1 MSHSA
6 RVDATKPQSYR
17 GGSVREVG
25 NRQGVENFDSI
36 PSISDA
42 SRTRFDN
49 LSGEQRTA
57 VESTETPLRILAGP
71 GAGKTR
77 VLTHLIARRI
87 DDGSADARRVM
98 ALTFTRRAA
107 HELRSRLNKMGIR
120 DLGAVGTFHAIA
132 LAQIRQYRLDHGKR
146 PPVVLAGRRAVLTEI
161 IRDFPHLTLSTVVTE
176 IDWLN
181 SQNLTSD
188 EYRNGPGIARIGQVW
203 AHQVAD
209 LQDSFISYKRKRRL
223 LDFDDILVE
232 CTHLLRTDKAFR
244 DAQHWVFRH
253 FFVDEFQDLNRVQ
266 FELLKTWLGDRQ
278 DLSVVGDPDQAIYGW
293 NGADFSLLTEF
304 LDHFPSA
311 KTVALTDNYRSQP
324 RIIDAA
330 NAVLHEAPS
339 SNGNAFSEGEFP
351 TQSSFANETEEAI
364 GIARYL
370 RELRS
375 PETRWSNHA
384 VLART
389 NDQLQLIADTFVQ
402 LQVPFRFRSQ
412 GGIFKLPEVKDLIE
426 QLCDAGSDFPTVAAD
441 LFEDFDQGTQ
451 KRVAELAVQFSK
463 ENFNASGSE
472 FRDWLKTLR
481 PGDLDSEVDGVDLAT
496 FHAAKGLE
504 WPSVVIAGVEKGL
517 VPIRPDDPEERRLLY
532 VAISRAQRHLHLT
545 WSKSRRVGQ
554 SLQNREPSPW
564 LDLIVTSDQVPSASA
579 KEVSV
584 SYLAKAR
591 QELAGNF
598 NTDADLRDRRLRN
611 WIEETARARR
621 IEPSALL
628 PDYLISEVA
637 EKFPTTLSELAS
649 VTGLG
654 ENRLNRV
661 GPEILE
667 VIAGEAASIADGS

>member
-1 MSHSA
+1 M
-6 RVDATKPQSYR
+6 
-17 GGSVREVG
+17 G
-25 NRQGVENFDSI
+25 NLEGAENFDSTT
-36 PSISDA
+36 STS
-42 SRTRFDN
+42 N
-49 LSGEQRTA
+49 LSRAHFEHLSDEQRNA

-87 DDGSADARRVM
+87 SDGSADARRVM

-107 HELRSRLNKMGIR
+107 HELRSRLNRMGIR

-132 LAQIRQYRLDHGKR
+132 LAQIRQCRLDRGKR
-146 PPVVLAGRRAVLTEI
+146 PPTVLAGRRAVLTEI
-161 IRDFPHLTLSTVVTE
+161 VRDFPQLKLNTAVTE

-188 EYRNGPGIARIGQVW
+188 EYRNGPGIGRVGKEW
-203 AHQVAD
+203 AHQLAD
-209 LQDSFISYKRKRRL
+209 LQDSFVAYKRKRRR
-223 LDFDDILVE
+223 LDFDDILLE
-232 CTHLLRTDKAFR
+232 CTNLLRTDKAFR

-253 FFVDEFQDLNRVQ
+253 FFIDEFQDLNRVQ
-266 FELLKTWLGDRQ
+266 FDLLKTWLGDRQ
-278 DLSVVGDPDQAIYGW
+278 DLCVVGDPDQAIYGW
-293 NGADFSLLTEF
+293 NGADSSLLTEL
-304 LDHFPSA
+304 LDYFPSA
-311 KTVALTDNYRSQP
+311 KTVALTDNHRSQP

-330 NAVLHEAPS
+330 NAVLHEKSP
-339 SNGNAFSEGEFP
+339 SNGNPSSEGEFP

-375 PETRWSNHA
+375 PETKWSNHA

-389 NDQLQLIADTFVQ
+389 NDQLQLIADIFTE

-412 GGIFKLPEVKDLIE
+412 GGIFRLPEVKDLVD
-426 QLCDAGSDFPTVAAD
+426 QLCAAESDFPTLAAD
-441 LFEDFDQGTQ
+441 LFEDFDQGVQ
-451 KRVAELAVQFSK
+451 KRVAELAVQFGK
-463 ENFNASGSE
+463 ENFNASGSG

-481 PGDLDSEVDGVDLAT
+481 PGDLDSHVDGVDLAT

-504 WPSVVIAGVEKGL
+504 WPSVVIAGLERGL
-517 VPIRPDDPEERRLLY
+517 VPIRPNDPEERRLLY

-545 WSKSRRVGQ
+545 WAKSRQIGQ
-554 SLQNREPSPW
+554 SLEDREPSPW
-564 LDLIVTSDQVPSASA
+564 LDLIVTSDQRPSASA

-591 QELAGNF
+591 EELATNF
-598 NTDADLRDRRLRN
+598 NADADLRNRRLRN
-611 WIEETARARR
+611 WIAETSRARR

-628 PDYLISEVA
+628 PDHLVSEVA
-637 EKFPTTLSELAS
+637 EKCPTTLSELAL

-661 GPEILE
+661 GPEILK
-667 VIAGEAASIADGS
+667 VIADSPASTVDEG

>member
-1 MSHSA
+1 
-6 RVDATKPQSYR
+6 
-17 GGSVREVG
+17 VG
-25 NRQGVENFDSI
+25 NPEGAENFDSTT
-36 PSISDA
+36 STSDL
-42 SRTRFDN
+42 SRAHFEH
-49 LSGEQRTA
+49 LSDEQRNA

-87 DDGSADARRVM
+87 SDGSADARRVM

-107 HELRSRLNKMGIR
+107 HELRSRLNRMGIR

-132 LAQIRQYRLDHGKR
+132 LAQIRQCRLDRGKR
-146 PPVVLAGRRAVLTEI
+146 PPTVLAGRRAVLTEI
-161 IRDFPHLTLSTVVTE
+161 VRDFPQLKLNTAITE

-188 EYRNGPGIARIGQVW
+188 EYRNGPGIGRVGKEW
-203 AHQVAD
+203 AHQLAD
-209 LQDSFISYKRKRRL
+209 LQDSFVAYKRKRRL
-223 LDFDDILVE
+223 LDFDDILLE
-232 CTHLLRTDKAFR
+232 CTNLLRTDKAFR

-253 FFVDEFQDLNRVQ
+253 FFIDEFQDLNRVQ
-266 FELLKTWLGDRQ
+266 FDLLKTWLGDRQ
-278 DLSVVGDPDQAIYGW
+278 DLCVVGDPDQAIYGW
-293 NGADFSLLTEF
+293 NGADSSLLTEF
-304 LDHFPSA
+304 LDYFPSA
-311 KTVALTDNYRSQP
+311 KTVALTDNHRSQP

-330 NAVLHEAPS
+330 NAVLHEKSP
-339 SNGNAFSEGEFP
+339 SNGNPSSEGEFP

-375 PETRWSNHA
+375 PETNWSNHA

-389 NDQLQLIADTFVQ
+389 NDQLQLIAEIFTE

-412 GGIFKLPEVKDLIE
+412 GGIFRLPEVKDLVD
-426 QLCDAGSDFPTVAAD
+426 QLCAAESDFPTLAAD
-441 LFEDFDQGTQ
+441 LFEDFDQGVQ
-451 KRVAELAVQFSK
+451 KRVAELAVQFGK
-463 ENFNASGSE
+463 ENFNASGSG

-481 PGDLDSEVDGVDLAT
+481 PGDLDSHVDGVDLAT

-504 WPSVVIAGVEKGL
+504 WPSVVIAGLERGL
-517 VPIRPDDPEERRLLY
+517 VPIRPNDPEERRLLY

-545 WSKSRRVGQ
+545 WAKSRQIGQ
-554 SLQNREPSPW
+554 SLEDREPSPW
-564 LDLIVTSDQVPSASA
+564 LDLIVTSDQRSSASA
-579 KEVSV
+579 KEISV

-591 QELAGNF
+591 EELATNF
-598 NTDADLRDRRLRN
+598 NADADLRNRRLRN
-611 WIEETARARR
+611 WIAETSRARR

-628 PDYLISEVA
+628 PDYLVSAVA
-637 EKFPTTLSELAS
+637 EKCPTTLSELAL

-667 VIAGEAASIADGS
+667 VIADSPTSTVDEG

>member
-1 MSHSA
+1 M
-6 RVDATKPQSYR
+6 
-17 GGSVREVG
+17 G
-25 NRQGVENFDSI
+25 NPEGAENFDSTT
-36 PSISDA
+36 STSDL
-42 SRTRFDN
+42 SRAHFEH
-49 LSGEQRTA
+49 LSDEQRNA

-87 DDGSADARRVM
+87 SDGSADARRVM

-107 HELRSRLNKMGIR
+107 HELRSRLNRMGIR

-132 LAQIRQYRLDHGKR
+132 LAQIRQCRLDRGKR
-146 PPVVLAGRRAVLTEI
+146 PPTVLAGRRAVLTEI
-161 IRDFPHLTLSTVVTE
+161 VRDFPQLKLNTAITE

-188 EYRNGPGIARIGQVW
+188 EYRNGPGIGRVGKEW
-203 AHQVAD
+203 AHQLAD
-209 LQDSFISYKRKRRL
+209 LQDSFVAYKRKRRL
-223 LDFDDILVE
+223 LDFDDILLE
-232 CTHLLRTDKAFR
+232 CTNLLRTDKAFR

-253 FFVDEFQDLNRVQ
+253 FFIDEFQDLNRVQ
-266 FELLKTWLGDRQ
+266 FDLLKTWLGDRQ
-278 DLSVVGDPDQAIYGW
+278 DLCVVGDPDQAIYGW
-293 NGADFSLLTEF
+293 NGADSSLLTEF
-304 LDHFPSA
+304 LDYFPSA
-311 KTVALTDNYRSQP
+311 KTVALTDNHRSQP

-330 NAVLHEAPS
+330 NAVLHEKSP
-339 SNGNAFSEGEFP
+339 SNGNPSSEGEFP

-375 PETRWSNHA
+375 PETNWSNHA

-389 NDQLQLIADTFVQ
+389 NDQLQLIAEIFTE

-412 GGIFKLPEVKDLIE
+412 GGIFRLPEVKDLVD
-426 QLCDAGSDFPTVAAD
+426 QLCAAESDFPTLAAD
-441 LFEDFDQGTQ
+441 LFEDFDQGVQ
-451 KRVAELAVQFSK
+451 KRVAELAVQFGK
-463 ENFNASGSE
+463 ENFNASGSG

-481 PGDLDSEVDGVDLAT
+481 PGDLDSHVDGVDLAT

-504 WPSVVIAGVEKGL
+504 WPSVVIAGLEHGL
-517 VPIRPDDPEERRLLY
+517 VPIRPNDPEERRLLY

-545 WSKSRRVGQ
+545 WAKSRQIGQ
-554 SLQNREPSPW
+554 SLEDREPSPW
-564 LDLIVTSDQVPSASA
+564 LDLIVTSDQRPSASA

-591 QELAGNF
+591 EELATNF
-598 NTDADLRDRRLRN
+598 NADADLRNRRLRN
-611 WIEETARARR
+611 WIAETSRARR

-628 PDYLISEVA
+628 PDYLVSAVA
-637 EKFPTTLSELAS
+637 EKCPTTLSELAL

-667 VIAGEAASIADGS
+667 VIADSPTSTVDEG

>member
-1 MSHSA
+1 M
-6 RVDATKPQSYR
+6 
-17 GGSVREVG
+17 G
-25 NRQGVENFDSI
+25 NPEGAENFDSTT
-36 PSISDA
+36 STSDL
-42 SRTRFDN
+42 SRAHFEH
-49 LSGEQRTA
+49 LSDEQRNA

-87 DDGSADARRVM
+87 SDGSADARRVM

-107 HELRSRLNKMGIR
+107 HELRSRLNRMGIR

-132 LAQIRQYRLDHGKR
+132 LAQIRQCRLDRGKR
-146 PPVVLAGRRAVLTEI
+146 PPTVLAGRRAVLTEI
-161 IRDFPHLTLSTVVTE
+161 VRDFPQLKLNTAITE

-188 EYRNGPGIARIGQVW
+188 EYRNGPGIGRVGKEW
-203 AHQVAD
+203 AHQLAD
-209 LQDSFISYKRKRRL
+209 LQDSFVAYKRKRRL
-223 LDFDDILVE
+223 LDFDDILLE
-232 CTHLLRTDKAFR
+232 CTNLLRTDKAFR

-253 FFVDEFQDLNRVQ
+253 FFIDEFQDLNRVQ
-266 FELLKTWLGDRQ
+266 FDLLKTWLGDRQ
-278 DLSVVGDPDQAIYGW
+278 DLCVVGDPDQAIYGW
-293 NGADFSLLTEF
+293 NGADSSLLTEF
-304 LDHFPSA
+304 LDYFPSA
-311 KTVALTDNYRSQP
+311 KTVALTDNHRSQP

-330 NAVLHEAPS
+330 NAVLHEKSP
-339 SNGNAFSEGEFP
+339 SNGNPSSEGEFP

-375 PETRWSNHA
+375 PETNWSNHA

-389 NDQLQLIADTFVQ
+389 NDQLQLIAEIFTE

-412 GGIFKLPEVKDLIE
+412 GGIFRLPEVKDLVD
-426 QLCDAGSDFPTVAAD
+426 QLCAAESDFPTLAAD
-441 LFEDFDQGTQ
+441 LFEDFDQGVQ
-451 KRVAELAVQFSK
+451 KRVAELAVQFGK
-463 ENFNASGSE
+463 ENFNASGSG

-481 PGDLDSEVDGVDLAT
+481 PGDLDSHVDGVDLAT

-504 WPSVVIAGVEKGL
+504 WPSVVIAGLEHGL
-517 VPIRPDDPEERRLLY
+517 VPIRPNDPEERRLLY

-545 WSKSRRVGQ
+545 WAKSRQIGQ
-554 SLQNREPSPW
+554 SLEDREPSPW
-564 LDLIVTSDQVPSASA
+564 LDLIVTSDQRSSASA
-579 KEVSV
+579 KEISV

-591 QELAGNF
+591 EELATNF
-598 NTDADLRDRRLRN
+598 NADADLRNRRLRN
-611 WIEETARARR
+611 WIAETSRARR

-628 PDYLISEVA
+628 PDYLVSAVA
-637 EKFPTTLSELAS
+637 EKCPTTLSELAL

-667 VIAGEAASIADGS
+667 VIADSPTSTVDEG

>member
-1 MSHSA
+1 M
-6 RVDATKPQSYR
+6 
-17 GGSVREVG
+17 G
-25 NRQGVENFDSI
+25 NLEGAENFDSTT
-36 PSISDA
+36 STSDL
-42 SRTRFDN
+42 SRALFEH
-49 LSGEQRTA
+49 LSDEQRNA

-87 DDGSADARRVM
+87 SDGSADARRVM

-107 HELRSRLNKMGIR
+107 HELRSRLNRMGIR

-132 LAQIRQYRLDHGKR
+132 LAQIRQCRLDRGKR
-146 PPVVLAGRRAVLTEI
+146 PPTVLAGRRAVLTEI
-161 IRDFPHLTLSTVVTE
+161 VRDFPQLKLNTAITE

-188 EYRNGPGIARIGQVW
+188 EYRNGPGIGRVGKEW
-203 AHQVAD
+203 AHQLAD
-209 LQDSFISYKRKRRL
+209 LQDSFVAYKRKRRL
-223 LDFDDILVE
+223 LDFDDILLE
-232 CTHLLRTDKAFR
+232 CTNLLRTDKAFR

-253 FFVDEFQDLNRVQ
+253 FFIDEFQDLNRVQ
-266 FELLKTWLGDRQ
+266 FDLLKTWLGDRQ
-278 DLSVVGDPDQAIYGW
+278 DLCVVGDPDQAIYGW
-293 NGADFSLLTEF
+293 NGADSSLLTEF
-304 LDHFPSA
+304 LDYFPSA
-311 KTVALTDNYRSQP
+311 KTVALTDNHRSQP

-330 NAVLHEAPS
+330 NAVLHEKSS
-339 SNGNAFSEGEFP
+339 SNSNPSSEGEFP

-375 PETRWSNHA
+375 PETKWSNHA

-389 NDQLQLIADTFVQ
+389 NDQLQLIADIFTE

-412 GGIFKLPEVKDLIE
+412 GGIFRLPEVKDLVD
-426 QLCDAGSDFPTVAAD
+426 QLCAAESDFPTLAAD
-441 LFEDFDQGTQ
+441 LFEDFDQGVQ
-451 KRVAELAVQFSK
+451 QRVAELAVQFGK
-463 ENFNASGSE
+463 ENFNASGSG

-481 PGDLDSEVDGVDLAT
+481 PGDLDSHVDGVDLAT

-504 WPSVVIAGVEKGL
+504 WHSVVIAGLERGL
-517 VPIRPDDPEERRLLY
+517 VPIRPNDPEERRLLY

-545 WSKSRRVGQ
+545 WAKSRQIGQ
-554 SLQNREPSPW
+554 SLEDREPSPW
-564 LDLIVTSDQVPSASA
+564 LDLIVTSDQRPSASA

-591 QELAGNF
+591 EELATNF
-598 NTDADLRDRRLRN
+598 NADADLRNRRLRN
-611 WIEETARARR
+611 WIAETSRARR

-628 PDYLISEVA
+628 PDHLVSKVA
-637 EKFPTTLSELAS
+637 EKCPTTLSELAL

-661 GPEILE
+661 GPEILGVLTDSPVSTVDE
-667 VIAGEAASIADGS
+667 G

>member
-1 MSHSA
+1 M
-6 RVDATKPQSYR
+6 
-17 GGSVREVG
+17 G
-25 NRQGVENFDSI
+25 NPEGAENFDSTT
-36 PSISDA
+36 STSDL
-42 SRTRFDN
+42 SRAHFEH
-49 LSGEQRTA
+49 LSDEQRNA

-87 DDGSADARRVM
+87 SDGSADARRVM

-107 HELRSRLNKMGIR
+107 HELRSRLNRMGIR

-132 LAQIRQYRLDHGKR
+132 LAQIRQCRLDRGKR
-146 PPVVLAGRRAVLTEI
+146 PPTVLAGRRAVLTEI
-161 IRDFPHLTLSTVVTE
+161 VRDFPQLKLNTAITE

-188 EYRNGPGIARIGQVW
+188 EYRNGPGIGRVGKEW
-203 AHQVAD
+203 AHQLAD
-209 LQDSFISYKRKRRL
+209 LQDSFVAYKRKRRL
-223 LDFDDILVE
+223 LDFDDILLE
-232 CTHLLRTDKAFR
+232 CTNLLRTDKAFR

-253 FFVDEFQDLNRVQ
+253 FFIDEFQDLNRVQ
-266 FELLKTWLGDRQ
+266 FDLLKTWLGDRQ
-278 DLSVVGDPDQAIYGW
+278 DLCVVGDPDQAIYGW
-293 NGADFSLLTEF
+293 NGADSSLLTEF
-304 LDHFPSA
+304 LDYFPSA
-311 KTVALTDNYRSQP
+311 KTVALTDNHRSQP

-330 NAVLHEAPS
+330 NAVLHEKSP
-339 SNGNAFSEGEFP
+339 SNGNPSSEGEFP

-375 PETRWSNHA
+375 PETNWSNHA

-389 NDQLQLIADTFVQ
+389 NDQLQLIAEIFTE

-412 GGIFKLPEVKDLIE
+412 GGIFRLPEVKDLVD
-426 QLCDAGSDFPTVAAD
+426 QLCAAESDFPTLAAD
-441 LFEDFDQGTQ
+441 LFEDFDQGVQ
-451 KRVAELAVQFSK
+451 KRVAELAVQFGK
-463 ENFNASGSE
+463 ENFNASGSG

-481 PGDLDSEVDGVDLAT
+481 PGDLDSHVDGVDLAT

-504 WPSVVIAGVEKGL
+504 WPSVVIAGLERGL
-517 VPIRPDDPEERRLLY
+517 VPIRPNDPEERRLLY

-545 WSKSRRVGQ
+545 WAKSRQIGQ
-554 SLQNREPSPW
+554 SLEDREPSPW
-564 LDLIVTSDQVPSASA
+564 LDLIVTSDQRSSASA
-579 KEVSV
+579 KEISV

-591 QELAGNF
+591 EELATNF
-598 NTDADLRDRRLRN
+598 NADADLRNRRLRN
-611 WIEETARARR
+611 WIAETSRARR

-628 PDYLISEVA
+628 PDYLVSAVA
-637 EKFPTTLSELAS
+637 EKCPTTLSELAL

-667 VIAGEAASIADGS
+667 VIADSPTSTVDEG

>member
-1 MSHSA
+1 M
-6 RVDATKPQSYR
+6 
-17 GGSVREVG
+17 G
-25 NRQGVENFDSI
+25 NPEGAENFDSTT
-36 PSISDA
+36 STSDL
-42 SRTRFDN
+42 SRAHFEH
-49 LSGEQRTA
+49 LSDEQRNA

-87 DDGSADARRVM
+87 SDGSADARRVM

-107 HELRSRLNKMGIR
+107 HELRSRLNRMGIR

-132 LAQIRQYRLDHGKR
+132 LAQIRQCRLDRGKR
-146 PPVVLAGRRAVLTEI
+146 PPTVLAGRRAVLTEI
-161 IRDFPHLTLSTVVTE
+161 VRDFPQLKLNTAITE

-188 EYRNGPGIARIGQVW
+188 EYRNGPGIGRVGKEW
-203 AHQVAD
+203 AHQLAD
-209 LQDSFISYKRKRRL
+209 LQDSFVAYKRKRRL
-223 LDFDDILVE
+223 LDFDDILLE
-232 CTHLLRTDKAFR
+232 CTNLLRTDKAFR

-253 FFVDEFQDLNRVQ
+253 FFIDEFQDLNRVQ
-266 FELLKTWLGDRQ
+266 FDLLKTWLGDRQ
-278 DLSVVGDPDQAIYGW
+278 DLCVVGDPDQAIYGW
-293 NGADFSLLTEF
+293 NGADSSLLTEF
-304 LDHFPSA
+304 LDYFPSA
-311 KTVALTDNYRSQP
+311 KTVALTDNHRSQP

-330 NAVLHEAPS
+330 NAVLHEKSP
-339 SNGNAFSEGEFP
+339 SNGNPSSEGEFP

-375 PETRWSNHA
+375 PETNWSNHA

-389 NDQLQLIADTFVQ
+389 NDQLQLIAEIFTE

-412 GGIFKLPEVKDLIE
+412 GGIFRLPEVKDLVD
-426 QLCDAGSDFPTVAAD
+426 QLCAAESDFPTLAAD
-441 LFEDFDQGTQ
+441 LFEDFDQGVQ
-451 KRVAELAVQFSK
+451 KRVAELAVQFGK
-463 ENFNASGSE
+463 ENFNASGSG

-481 PGDLDSEVDGVDLAT
+481 PGDLDSHVDGVDLAT

-504 WPSVVIAGVEKGL
+504 WPSVVIAGLERGL
-517 VPIRPDDPEERRLLY
+517 VPIRPNDPEERRLLY

-545 WSKSRRVGQ
+545 WAKSRQIGQ
-554 SLQNREPSPW
+554 SLEDREPSPW
-564 LDLIVTSDQVPSASA
+564 LDLIVTSDQRSSASA
-579 KEVSV
+579 KEISI

-591 QELAGNF
+591 EELATNF
-598 NTDADLRDRRLRN
+598 NADADLRNRRLRN
-611 WIEETARARR
+611 WIAETSRARR

-628 PDYLISEVA
+628 PDYLVSAVA
-637 EKFPTTLSELAS
+637 EKCPTTLSELAL

-667 VIAGEAASIADGS
+667 VIADSPTSTVDEG

>member
-1 MSHSA
+1 M
-6 RVDATKPQSYR
+6 
-17 GGSVREVG
+17 G
-25 NRQGVENFDSI
+25 NLEGAENFDSTT
-36 PSISDA
+36 STS
-42 SRTRFDN
+42 N
-49 LSGEQRTA
+49 LSRAHFEHLSDEQRNA

-87 DDGSADARRVM
+87 SDGSADARRVM

-107 HELRSRLNKMGIR
+107 HELRSRLNRMGIR

-132 LAQIRQYRLDHGKR
+132 LAQIRQCRLDRGKR
-146 PPVVLAGRRAVLTEI
+146 PPTVLAGRRAVLTEI
-161 IRDFPHLTLSTVVTE
+161 VRDFPQLKLNTAITE
-176 IDWLN
+176 IEWLN

-188 EYRNGPGIARIGQVW
+188 EYRNGPGIGRVGKEW
-203 AHQVAD
+203 AHQLAD
-209 LQDSFISYKRKRRL
+209 LQDSFVAYKRKRRL
-223 LDFDDILVE
+223 LDFDDILLE
-232 CTHLLRTDKAFR
+232 CTNLLRTDKAFR

-253 FFVDEFQDLNRVQ
+253 FFIDEFQDLNRVQ
-266 FELLKTWLGDRQ
+266 FDLLKTWLGDRQ
-278 DLSVVGDPDQAIYGW
+278 DLCVVGDPDQAIYGW
-293 NGADFSLLTEF
+293 NGADSSLLTEL
-304 LDHFPSA
+304 LDYFPSA
-311 KTVALTDNYRSQP
+311 KTVALTDNHRSQP

-330 NAVLHEAPS
+330 NAVLHEKSP
-339 SNGNAFSEGEFP
+339 SNGNPSSEGEFP

-375 PETRWSNHA
+375 PETKWSNHA

-389 NDQLQLIADTFVQ
+389 NDHLQLIAEIFTE

-412 GGIFKLPEVKDLIE
+412 GGIFRLPEVKDLVD
-426 QLCDAGSDFPTVAAD
+426 QLCAAESAFPTLAAD
-441 LFEDFDQGTQ
+441 LFEDFDQGVQ
-451 KRVAELAVQFSK
+451 KRVAELAVQFGK
-463 ENFNASGSE
+463 ENFNASGSG
-472 FRDWLKTLR
+472 FRDWLKMLR
-481 PGDLDSEVDGVDLAT
+481 PGDLDSHVDGVDLAT

-504 WPSVVIAGVEKGL
+504 WPSVVIAGLERGL
-517 VPIRPDDPEERRLLY
+517 VPIRPNDPEERRLLY

-545 WSKSRRVGQ
+545 WAKSRQIGQ
-554 SLQNREPSPW
+554 SLEDREPSPW
-564 LDLIVTSDQVPSASA
+564 LDLIVTSDQRPSASA

-591 QELAGNF
+591 EELATNF
-598 NTDADLRDRRLRN
+598 NADADLRNRRLRN
-611 WIEETARARR
+611 WIAETSRARR

-628 PDYLISEVA
+628 PDYLVSAVA
-637 EKFPTTLSELAS
+637 EKCPTTLSELAL

-667 VIAGEAASIADGS
+667 VIADSPASTVDEG

>member
-1 MSHSA
+1 M
-6 RVDATKPQSYR
+6 
-17 GGSVREVG
+17 G
-25 NRQGVENFDSI
+25 NLEGAENFDSTT
-36 PSISDA
+36 STS
-42 SRTRFDN
+42 N
-49 LSGEQRTA
+49 LSRAHFEHLSDEQRNA

-87 DDGSADARRVM
+87 SDGSADARRVM

-107 HELRSRLNKMGIR
+107 HELRSRLNRMGIR

-132 LAQIRQYRLDHGKR
+132 LAQIRQCRLDRGKR
-146 PPVVLAGRRAVLTEI
+146 PPTVLAGRRAVLTEI
-161 IRDFPHLTLSTVVTE
+161 VRDFPQLKLNTAVTE

-188 EYRNGPGIARIGQVW
+188 EYRNGPGIGRVGKEW
-203 AHQVAD
+203 AHQLAD
-209 LQDSFISYKRKRRL
+209 LQDSFVAYKRKRRL
-223 LDFDDILVE
+223 LDFDDILLE
-232 CTHLLRTDKAFR
+232 CTNLLRTDKAFR

-253 FFVDEFQDLNRVQ
+253 FFIDEFQDLNRVQ
-266 FELLKTWLGDRQ
+266 FDLLKTWLGDRQ
-278 DLSVVGDPDQAIYGW
+278 DLCVVGDPDQAIYGW
-293 NGADFSLLTEF
+293 NGADSSLLTEL
-304 LDHFPSA
+304 LDYFPSA
-311 KTVALTDNYRSQP
+311 KTVALTDNHRSQP

-330 NAVLHEAPS
+330 NAVLHEKSP
-339 SNGNAFSEGEFP
+339 SNGNPSSEGEFP

-375 PETRWSNHA
+375 PETKWSNHA

-389 NDQLQLIADTFVQ
+389 NDQLQLIADIFTE

-412 GGIFKLPEVKDLIE
+412 GGIFRLPEVKDLVD
-426 QLCDAGSDFPTVAAD
+426 QLCAAESDFPTLAAD
-441 LFEDFDQGTQ
+441 LFEDFDQGVQ
-451 KRVAELAVQFSK
+451 KRVAELAVQFGK
-463 ENFNASGSE
+463 ENFNASGSG

-481 PGDLDSEVDGVDLAT
+481 PGDLDSHVDGVDLAT

-504 WPSVVIAGVEKGL
+504 WPSVVIAGLERGL
-517 VPIRPDDPEERRLLY
+517 VPIRPNDPEERRLLY

-545 WSKSRRVGQ
+545 WAKSRQIGQ
-554 SLQNREPSPW
+554 SLEDREPSPW
-564 LDLIVTSDQVPSASA
+564 LDLIVTSDQRPSASA

-591 QELAGNF
+591 EELATNF
-598 NTDADLRDRRLRN
+598 NADADLRNRRLRN
-611 WIEETARARR
+611 WIAETSRARR

-628 PDYLISEVA
+628 PDHLVSEVA
-637 EKFPTTLSELAS
+637 EKCPTTLSELAL

-661 GPEILE
+661 GPEILK
-667 VIAGEAASIADGS
+667 VIADSPASTVDEG

>member
-1 MSHSA
+1 M
-6 RVDATKPQSYR
+6 
-17 GGSVREVG
+17 G
-25 NRQGVENFDSI
+25 NLEGAENFDSTT
-36 PSISDA
+36 STSDL
-42 SRTRFDN
+42 SRAHFEH
-49 LSGEQRTA
+49 LSDEQRNA

-87 DDGSADARRVM
+87 SDGSADARRVM

-107 HELRSRLNKMGIR
+107 HELRSRLNRMGIR

-132 LAQIRQYRLDHGKR
+132 LAQIRQCRLDRGKR
-146 PPVVLAGRRAVLTEI
+146 PPTVLAGRRAVLTEI
-161 IRDFPHLTLSTVVTE
+161 VRDFPQLKLNTAVTE

-188 EYRNGPGIARIGQVW
+188 EYRNGPGIGRVGKEW
-203 AHQVAD
+203 AHQLAD
-209 LQDSFISYKRKRRL
+209 LQDSFVAYKRKRRL
-223 LDFDDILVE
+223 LDFDDILLE
-232 CTHLLRTDKAFR
+232 CTNLLRTDKAFR

-253 FFVDEFQDLNRVQ
+253 FFIDEFQDLNRVQ
-266 FELLKTWLGDRQ
+266 FDLLKTWLGDRQ
-278 DLSVVGDPDQAIYGW
+278 DLCVVGDPDQAIYGW
-293 NGADFSLLTEF
+293 NGADSSLLTEF
-304 LDHFPSA
+304 LDYFPSA
-311 KTVALTDNYRSQP
+311 KTVALTDNHRSQP

-330 NAVLHEAPS
+330 NAVLHEKS
-339 SNGNAFSEGEFP
+339 LSNGNPSSEGEFP

-364 GIARYL
+364 GIARHL

-375 PETRWSNHA
+375 PETKWSNHA

-389 NDQLQLIADTFVQ
+389 NDQLQLIAEIFTE

-412 GGIFKLPEVKDLIE
+412 GGIFRLPEVKDLVD
-426 QLCDAGSDFPTVAAD
+426 QLCAAESDFPTLAAD
-441 LFEDFDQGTQ
+441 LFEDFDQGVQ
-451 KRVAELAVQFSK
+451 KRVAELAVQFGK
-463 ENFNASGSE
+463 ENFNASGSG

-481 PGDLDSEVDGVDLAT
+481 PGDLDSHVDGVDLAT

-504 WPSVVIAGVEKGL
+504 WPSVVIAGLERGL
-517 VPIRPDDPEERRLLY
+517 VPIRPNDPEERRLLY

-545 WSKSRRVGQ
+545 WAKSRQIGQ
-554 SLQNREPSPW
+554 SLEDREPSPW
-564 LDLIVTSDQVPSASA
+564 LDLIVTSDQRPSASA

-591 QELAGNF
+591 EELATNF
-598 NTDADLRDRRLRN
+598 NADADLRNRRLRN
-611 WIEETARARR
+611 WIAETSRARR

-628 PDYLISEVA
+628 PDYLVSEVA
-637 EKFPTTLSELAS
+637 EKCPTTLSELAL

-667 VIAGEAASIADGS
+667 VIADSPTSTVDEG